1 MAWRFGLPACISVLM
16 FWPTLALL
24 PDLLSGIFS
33 DSARTQRD
41 EQDQRDQR
49 AEDQEDM
56 QLVVVHFAV
65 LGGG

>member
-33 DSARTQRD
+33 TSARTDSD
-41 EQDQRDQR
+41 EHDQRDQR
-49 AEDQEDM
+49 GEHEEDVQR
-56 QLVVVHFAV
+56 VVVHLLV